1 MTARLHPLRA
11 MTIVSVL
18 LACWASNTLWA
29 ATAVPEARDR
39 LELSMSD
46 PALWVIDTSHLGTSQ
61 VVITYDAGEKV
72 LVMTP
77 TWSAGDAAAADLN
90 SRNIQSSNLHLYQL
104 VKRSDCTQAESFFEI
119 SVPQAYVDEGRL
131 DVQYTL
137 QGGEADDYLFNGR
150 TFLMKDFAEAKGGY
164 KSVTLKS
171 SDFSEPEVKRR
182 GIQRVGFTLHRNGSM
197 ISAPIKIRQI
207 SVALNS
213 AKIVPLL
220 PEVDIVNPASFY
232 EFTYTTQAAIDQVQ
246 VENSTEARD
255 ITRKLGD
262 GAQGM
267 VLLPTWGPDQLPQGH
282 SGVAYLKQ
290 TLGTP
295 HNFAQFEVQYRLNI
309 PRAYFDEG
317 KLDKSTKEKDL
328 DVKMDGFRDK
338 IKNYLKSKDC
348 TVKQVGTD
356 FEIHCDKKHVGQ
368 VMFRRDHI
376 VVKKKGNKFGRDFGF
391 DEMGRIKAEL
401 NKVIA

>member
-11 MTIVSVL
+11 TTIVSVL

-77 TWSAGDAAAADLN
+77 TWSAADAAAADLN
-90 SRNIQSSNLHLYQL
+90 SRNIQNSNLHLYQL

-232 EFTYTTQAAIDQVQ
+232 EFTYTTQTAIDQVQ

-295 HNFAQFEVQYRLNI
+295 HNFAQFEVQYQLNI

-317 KLDKSTKEKDL
+317 KLDIYLCIQAGSAGNGVWSGAQRKLASFADKAGQ
-328 DVKMDGFRDK
+328 DVVLTLTQDDFLPGHGGHGKKRNK
-338 IKNYLKSKDC
+338 IEYVALQLVPHGSVVTEPILLKRI
-348 TVKQVGTD
+348 TVKLPQ
-356 FEIHCDKKHVGQ
+356 
-368 VMFRRDHI
+368 
-376 VVKKKGNKFGRDFGF
+376 
-391 DEMGRIKAEL
+391 
-401 NKVIA
+401 